1 MAQTMDE
8 VEKALDAIINGD
20 MEKAREAYI
29 NT

>member
-1 MAQTMDE
+1 MDE

>member
-20 MEKAREAYI
+20 MEKALEAYI

>member
-1 MAQTMDE
+1 VAQTMDE

-20 MEKAREAYI
+20 MEKALEAYI

>member
-1 MAQTMDE
+1 MDE

-20 MEKAREAYI
+20 MEKALEAYI